1 MQENYLAKWLNN
13 DLSGEELAAF
23 KKSAEYAS
31 YEKLINVSGSLKSP
45 DFDVDKALND
55 FKNNQL
61 QKDAK
66 VIKLNPMRKIWR
78 IAAAVAVIFVA
89 SYFYISTL
97 DESVSTEYAERSEVR
112 LPDNSEIILNAD
124 SRITY
129 SEINWNK
136 ERNVS
141 LQGEAFFKVAKGQKF
156 TVATKDGLVTVL
168 GTQFNVENRKGF
180 FEVSCYEGLVSVTF
194 KGKETKLPAGN
205 SFMAINGEVLKTES
219 PENSIP
225 SWMSNESTFKSI
237 PLKYVLDEF
246 ERQYNIE
253 VKTQN
258 VNLGQLFTGSFS
270 NTNLNLALQSIST
283 PSQIKYELKG
293 NNVLFYAENAPK

>member
-13 DLSGEELAAF
+13 DLSEEELAAF

-31 YEKLINVSGSLKSP
+31 YEKLMQVSGTLEAP
-45 DFDVDKALND
+45 DFDIDKALND

-61 QKDAK
+61 QKDVK
-66 VIKLNPMRKIWR
+66 VIKMNPMRKLWR
-78 IAAAVAVIFVA
+78 VAAAIAVIFAA

-97 DESVSTEYAERSEVR
+97 DESVSTQYAERNEVR

-129 SEINWNK
+129 SEKNWDK
-136 ERNVS
+136 ERNIS

-156 TVATKDGLVTVL
+156 TVATNDGLVTVL

-180 FEVSCYEGLVSVTF
+180 FEVSCYEGLVSVIF
-194 KGKETKLPAGN
+194 NGKETKLPAGN
-205 SFMAINGEVLKTES
+205 SFIAINGNVLKTET
-219 PENSIP
+219 PVNATP

-237 PLKYVLDEF
+237 PLNYVLDEF

-258 VNLGQLFTGSFS
+258 VNLEQLFTGSFS
-270 NTNLNLALQSIST
+270 NTNINLALQSIST
-283 PSQIKYELKG
+283 PSQIKYELEG
-293 NNVLFYAENAPK
+293 NNVLFYAENAP